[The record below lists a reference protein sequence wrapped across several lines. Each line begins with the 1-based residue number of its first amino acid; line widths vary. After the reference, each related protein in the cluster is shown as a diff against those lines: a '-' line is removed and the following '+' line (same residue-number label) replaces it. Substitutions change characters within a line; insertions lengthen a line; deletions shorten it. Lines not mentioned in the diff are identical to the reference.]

1 VKIVLAGGSGQVG
14 AVLARD
20 FVADGHEVVI
30 LGRGGNKPLEGTRF
44 VVWDA
49 KNLGVWAEEVSG
61 ADAVI
66 NLAGR
71 SVNCRYTPQ
80 NRREILESRVDST
93 RVIGEAIAAARH
105 PPRVWLQAT
114 TATIYAHRFD
124 APNDDRTG
132 VIGGNEPNL
141 PDTWLFSIEVA
152 KAWEAA
158 LEAAHTTNTRKV
170 ALRSAMIMDPYPKG
184 VFDTLLN
191 LARVG
196 LGGTMGG
203 GRQFMSWMHDLD
215 FTRAITFLLEREDLT
230 GAINL
235 SSPNPLSNK
244 DFMRD
249 LRETAGIGFGLPA
262 TEWMLEIG
270 TWALQTETEL
280 VLKSR
285 RVTPTRLLE
294 AGFRFEFPVWRD
306 AARDLVTRSRV
317 LKASGV

>member
-1 VKIVLAGGSGQVG
+1 VRVKIVIPGGSGQVG

-20 FVADGHEVVI
+20 FRRVGHEVVI
-30 LGRGGNKPLEGTRF
+30 LGRGAAGMLEGTRF
-44 VVWDA
+44 VHWDA
-49 KNLGVWAEEVSG
+49 KTLGDWATEVDG

-93 RVIGEAIAAARH
+93 RVVGEAIANARR

-124 APNDDRTG
+124 APNDDVSG
-132 VIGGNEPNL
+132 IIGGTGANA
-141 PDTWLFSIEVA
+141 PDTWEFSIGVA

-158 LEAAHTTNTRKV
+158 LEAANTPRTRKV
-170 ALRSAMIMDPYPKG
+170 ALRSAMVMDPYPDG
-184 VFDTLLN
+184 VFDTLLR
-191 LARVG
+191 LARFG
-196 LGGTMGG
+196 LGGAMGSG
-203 GRQFMSWMHDLD
+203 KQFISWIHDQD
-215 FTRAITFLLEREDLT
+215 FTRAIDFLLERDNLS
-230 GAINL
+230 GALNL
-235 SSPNPLSNK
+235 SSPNPLPNR
-244 DFMRD
+244 DFMRE
-249 LRETAGIGFGLPA
+249 LRESARIPFGLPA

-270 TWALQTETEL
+270 AWALQTETEL

-294 AGFRFEFPVWRD
+294 SGFRFEFPDWRA
-306 AARDLVTRSRV
+306 AARDLVKRS
-317 LKASGV
+317 SGR